1 MPNVH
6 SWSMAR
12 AAGLIL
18 VLGSVSNFVAV
29 WMFSVRT
36 RALSASAVRHSVFV
50 TERIFIVA
58 AVILTAL
65 GFVLL
70 EAALS
75 DDSSRVLAK
84 LGATAYLIGAM
95 LITTGELLGLNLGG
109 DVREFGPVYVVIS
122 FLAQACIGGAILLS
136 GIAPTWIGWTAL
148 VWSTG
153 WLVLLPVVS
162 PIGIYFPVLHHIVPL
177 VLGVA
182 LLTRTP

>member
-6 SWSMAR
+6 NLSMAR

-18 VLGSVSNFVAV
+18 ILGSVSNFVAV

-36 RALSASAVRHSVFV
+36 RALSPSAVRHPVFV

-58 AVILTAL
+58 AVIITAL

-70 EAALS
+70 EGAFR
-75 DDSSRVLAK
+75 DQNGHVLAK
-84 LGATAYLIGAM
+84 LGATAYLLGAI

-109 DVREFGPVYVVIS
+109 DVREFGPMYVVIS

-136 GIAPTWIGWTAL
+136 RIAPTWIGWTAL
-148 VWSTG
+148 VWSIG

-162 PIGIYFPVLHHIVPL
+162 PIGIYFPVLHHVVPL

-182 LLTRTP
+182 LLTKTP